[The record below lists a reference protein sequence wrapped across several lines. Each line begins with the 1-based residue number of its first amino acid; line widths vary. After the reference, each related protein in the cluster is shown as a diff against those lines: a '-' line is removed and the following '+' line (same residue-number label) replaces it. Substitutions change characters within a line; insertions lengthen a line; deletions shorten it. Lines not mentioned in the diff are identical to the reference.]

1 MKNFNFW
8 TLLISGMF
16 VFASC
21 DNDDNPNGNG
31 NVPQAVLDAF
41 ESQYGDTRANWSV
54 KDGYAIAQFS
64 ENNGDATA
72 WYALDKGSDAW
83 SMTKT
88 EEPISSLPEAI
99 TTAIESSAYAT
110 WDRDQTV
117 DVLERNNAEKLYVI
131 EVKNGGV
138 EVDLYYTEA
147 GVMISETVDSDGKEN
162 DYTGYLPQT
171 PAAGIDSWIE
181 SNFPGAKIVDIDVE
195 SNGTEVE
202 IIHDNMKHE
211 ILFDKQENWMQ
222 TKTEYG
228 SRNVPEVVRTF
239 INNSADYRNYEIDDV
254 DKYTT
259 PDNVYYSV
267 ELEGS
272 NHHKENIYLNEQGE
286 QISRPIGDINT
297 GGGSEGT
304 ISGIDNVLET
314 KYPGYR
320 ITDREHDDGV
330 IEIEIRHDGR
340 DKEVYFTRDE
350 AWIYTNYDIRSS
362 ALPEAVK
369 STLNSE
375 FGENSY
381 WDEDSECYETPQGT
395 FYEVEVYDEIDVLLN
410 ESGEI
415 LRIDD

>member
-1 MKNFNFW
+1 
-8 TLLISGMF
+8 
-16 VFASC
+16 
-21 DNDDNPNGNG
+21 
-31 NVPQAVLDAF
+31 
-41 ESQYGDTRANWSV
+41 
-54 KDGYAIAQFS
+54 
-64 ENNGDATA
+64 
-72 WYALDKGSDAW
+72 
-83 SMTKT
+83 
-88 EEPISSLPEAI
+88 
-99 TTAIESSAYAT
+99 
-110 WDRDQTV
+110 
-117 DVLERNNAEKLYVI
+117 
-131 EVKNGGV
+131 
-138 EVDLYYTEA
+138 
-147 GVMISETVDSDGKEN
+147 
-162 DYTGYLPQT
+162 
-171 PAAGIDSWIE
+171 
-181 SNFPGAKIVDIDVE
+181 
-195 SNGTEVE
+195 
-202 IIHDNMKHE
+202 MKHE

-369 STLNSE
+369 STLNSK